1 MRRYVGSMG
10 SANNGAVALVT
21 RVWFADGRDGASE
34 LFVET
39 PDRLGILFAV
49 VTAII
54 GARVKILKSEA
65 TISNGLARD
74 WFLVAEA
81 DGRPIAAA
89 RREHLRLQV
98 LSAIDTWWQRGAA

>member
-1 MRRYVGSMG
+1 MRSGENAR
-10 SANNGAVALVT
+10 VT
-21 RVWFADGRDGASE
+21 RVWFADEVHDGASE

-65 TISNGLARD
+65 QIANGMARD

-81 DGRPIAAA
+81 DGRPVAAA
-89 RREHLRLQV
+89 RREQVRSQV
-98 LSAIDTWWQRGAA
+98 LAAIDTWWQRGAA